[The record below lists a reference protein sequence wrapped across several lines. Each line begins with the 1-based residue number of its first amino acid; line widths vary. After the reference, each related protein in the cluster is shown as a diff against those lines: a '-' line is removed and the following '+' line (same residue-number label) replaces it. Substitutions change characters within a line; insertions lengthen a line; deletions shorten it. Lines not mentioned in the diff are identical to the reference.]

1 MGGELSNTD
10 IFSIDADGT
19 DLRNRTKTPVLSEDY
34 PAWSP
39 NGRKL
44 AFTENDDVW
53 VMDADGT
60 DRTNRTNTPS
70 VAEFGADWQP
80 VPTP

>member
-1 MGGELSNTD
+1 M
-10 IFSIDADGT
+10 
-19 DLRNRTKTPVLSEDY
+19 SEDY

-60 DRTNRTNTPS
+60 DRTNRTNTPR
-70 VAEFGADWQP
+70 VTEYVGDWQP
-80 VPTP
+80 IPAP